1 MFFWIYD
8 MPAWQLALLFA
19 ALFVG
24 ATWAGIIF
32 ISPFLKLWL
41 KGQEGINDLVGYA
54 LSCFGVFYGLLL
66 GLLSV
71 ATYQNSSDVGSTV
84 SKEAASLAALYRD
97 VSSYPEPVRTELTGR
112 LRTYTEFVIKKAWPS
127 QRKGEIPPGGVQMMD
142 DFQRVLASFEP
153 TTKGQELLHAEALR
167 QYNDMILLRR
177 QRIQSISTGIPGAMW
192 YVVGV
197 GALINTLLI
206 LCFRMRLDIHL
217 VIGGALSFF
226 VGVLIFMVAAMDYPF
241 RGEVSIGP
249 EAFELIYS
257 GLMSR

>member
-8 MPAWQLALLFA
+8 IPTWQLGLLFA
-19 ALFVG
+19 VLFVG
-24 ATWAGIIF
+24 TTWAGILF
-32 ISPFLKLWL
+32 VSPFLKFWL

-54 LSCFGVFYGLLL
+54 LSGFGVFYGLLL
-66 GLLSV
+66 GLLAV
-71 ATYQNSSDVGSTV
+71 ATYQNSTDVNATV

-112 LRTYTEFVIKKAWPS
+112 LRTYTEFVINKAWPA
-127 QRKGEIPPGGVQMMD
+127 QRKGELPQGSVRMMD
-142 DFQRVLASFEP
+142 DFQRVLTSFEP
-153 TTKGQELLHAEALR
+153 TTKGQELVHGEALR

-177 QRIQSISTGIPGAMW
+177 QRIQSIGTGIPGVMW

-197 GALINTLLI
+197 GAVINTLLI

-226 VGVLIFMVAAMDYPF
+226 VGVLIFLVAAMDYPF

-249 EAFELIYS
+249 EAFQLIYTT
-257 GLMSR
+257 LMSQ

>member
-8 MPAWQLALLFA
+8 MPAWQLALFFGA
-19 ALFVG
+19 FFVG
-24 ATWAGIIF
+24 TTWLGIIF

-54 LSCFGVFYGLLL
+54 LSCFGVFYGLML

-71 ATYQNSSDVGSTV
+71 ATYQNSSEVGSTV

-97 VSSYPEPVRTELTGR
+97 VSSYPEPIRTEMTGR

-127 QRKGEIPPGGVQMMD
+127 QRKGEIHPAGVQMMD
-142 DFQRVLASFEP
+142 DFQQVLTKFEP
-153 TTKGQELLHAEALR
+153 TTKGQELLHGEALH
-167 QYNDMILLRR
+167 QYNQMILLRR
-177 QRIQSISTGIPGAMW
+177 ERIHSISTGIPGAMW

-217 VIGGALSFF
+217 VLGGALSFF